1 MGIPYHW
8 WVVRGFS
15 SARFNHGKG
24 HAILL
29 LLCNAVSKWQP
40 SCVAQVEHVL
50 WGRKC
55 FGIGHLGPT
64 YSSQHEAQQHQCQ
77 ENSCRYTRRHEVA
90 LQFTSILQL
99 IAATSDVFR
108 DQCSVHVGGHLESP
122 PTPFEH
128 ESTQSTSQS
137 LRKRLCQATTP
148 RYCQQSH
155 NCSRTFLDS
164 QQIAF
169 P

>member
-1 MGIPYHW
+1 
-8 WVVRGFS
+8 
-15 SARFNHGKG
+15 
-24 HAILL
+24 
-29 LLCNAVSKWQP
+29 
-40 SCVAQVEHVL
+40 VL

-108 DQCSVHVGGHLESP
+108 DQCSVHLGGHLESP
-122 PTPFEH
+122 PAPFEH

-148 RYCQQSH
+148 RYANKVITAQGHSWIPNKLHFHQDFVLAAWQKAVGSH
-155 NCSRTFLDS
+155 HHGQPKVLLPRQDGH
-164 QQIAF
+164 
-169 P
+169 